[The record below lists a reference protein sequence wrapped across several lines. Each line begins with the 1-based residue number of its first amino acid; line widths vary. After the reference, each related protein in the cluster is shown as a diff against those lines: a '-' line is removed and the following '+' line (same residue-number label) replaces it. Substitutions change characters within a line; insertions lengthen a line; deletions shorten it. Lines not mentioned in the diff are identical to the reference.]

1 MISLQDYL
9 KKYST
14 INNQFIDDFF
24 GLYDS
29 KTKTSDYVLD
39 LNVVAKW
46 LKSTKGHMKETL
58 TNTYTKNLDYKI
70 KKGESTGG
78 RPSEIILLT
87 PNCFKR
93 LCMLSKTKKAEEV
106 RTYFLEIEK
115 HIDKYKDYIIEAL
128 NKKVGVLSN
137 NQKKIDNP
145 KSGVIY
151 IMKTDLDIEGIY
163 KIGKT
168 KKFKERLATH
178 NSSHVDNV
186 DVMLIYES
194 HDIDSVEKCLKLS
207 LKLKQYRKR
216 KEFYETDIDQI
227 KELLDDCET
236 LMLKGKMKPK
246 NKLSD
251 TDKFYVM
258 VKRHDNVLDDEIPKK
273 VTKKTNTSKKS

>member
-14 INNQFIDDFF
+14 ISNQFIDDFF

-39 LNVVAKW
+39 LDVITKW
-46 LKSTKGHMKETL
+46 LKSRKSDLKETL

-106 RTYFLEIEK
+106 RTYFLELEK
-115 HIDKYKDYIIEAL
+115 HIDKYKDHIIEAL
-128 NKKVGVLSN
+128 NKKVGSLTN
-137 NQKKIDNP
+137 NQKKIEDP

-186 DVMLIYES
+186 DVMLIYGS
-194 HDIDSVEKCLKLS
+194 HDIDSVEKCLKLA
-207 LKLKQYRKR
+207 LKSKQYRKR

-236 LMLKGKMKPK
+236 LMLKGKKKPK
-246 NKLSD
+246 NKLKD
-251 TDKFYVM
+251 DDKFYVM
-258 VKRHDNVLDDEIPKK
+258 VKRNDDEEKPKK
-273 VTKKTNTSKKS
+273 VDKKKMGKK